1 MVIDRFV
8 KYMNYKGLNDNQVT
22 TQCDLSVGLIGKAR
36 KGRSDIGR
44 KAIEKILANYPDI
57 NRVWLLTGEGE
68 MLKSSSS
75 SGDIV
80 ITNTNGNGNAV
91 GGSSVSTSSEELAV
105 LRAETKMQK
114 EQIERLYKQIEK
126 LEAQNEKLLNAITK

>member
-1 MVIDRFV
+1 MTSKDRLFEYI
-8 KYMNYKGLNDNQVT
+8 KYKGLPISKFERLSGVSNGYLKSSRGGFGADKLDIILKNNP
-22 TQCDLSVGLIGKAR
+22 DLNP
-36 KGRSDIGR
+36 
-44 KAIEKILANYPDI
+44 E
-57 NRVWLLTGEGE
+57 WLLTGEGE

-91 GGSSVSTSSEELAV
+91 GGSSVSANSEELAV

>member
-1 MVIDRFV
+1 MTSKDRLFEYI
-8 KYMNYKGLNDNQVT
+8 KYKGLPISKFERLSGVSNGYLKSSRGGFGADKLDIILKNNP
-22 TQCDLSVGLIGKAR
+22 DLNP
-36 KGRSDIGR
+36 
-44 KAIEKILANYPDI
+44 E
-57 NRVWLLTGEGE
+57 WLLTGEGN
-68 MLKSSSS
+68 MLKSSSSS